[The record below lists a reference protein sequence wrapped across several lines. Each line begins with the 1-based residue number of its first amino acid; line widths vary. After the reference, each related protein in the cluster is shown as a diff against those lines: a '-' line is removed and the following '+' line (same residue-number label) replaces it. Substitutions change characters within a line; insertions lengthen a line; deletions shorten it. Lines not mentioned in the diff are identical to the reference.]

1 MKSGGRAKFSGSS
14 GTTADASDTCAGA
27 ESSDLLFLISGTY
40 RPRAL
45 LAVEVRMFRW
55 LFGKLTDSEGD
66 ETVSVAPL
74 ESLVDRSALADFVR
88 LLRKAETDE
97 TDDGKESPSLE

>member
-1 MKSGGRAKFSGSS
+1 
-14 GTTADASDTCAGA
+14 
-27 ESSDLLFLISGTY
+27 
-40 RPRAL
+40 
-45 LAVEVRMFRW
+45 MFRW